1 MEFDAF
7 ISHSTADKTAAH
19 AACAVLER
27 EGIRCWVAPRD
38 IRPGVE
44 YGSAIIEA
52 IERCRVMVLI
62 FSSSANASQQ
72 IHREIERAVS
82 KSIPIVPVRIEEV
95 TPTKSMEYFLGGI
108 HWLDALTPPIEQHLI
123 RLADT
128 VKAILQ
134 VDVVGRAKADSIDA
148 TAVKPPESRPKMFAT
163 TLPRAETISPTISRR
178 RVLASVAA
186 VILLAAGAAVYFMS
200 RSLPLKEKPESPPLP
215 VTRNGARM
223 LVPELVPFISDDER
237 ARLRDVYLAAP
248 DYKALAIGPVNMSF
262 VTAQPNKAMA
272 QAAALNTCQEI
283 ADRQRDRLGL
293 PRAECELY
301 ATGNEVISTRGY
313 PPVPVP
319 PWLVRDSTIE
329 VAFELSRV
337 PLLTERRR
345 PFIKAFQNWRKP
357 RALAMSA
364 TGRYG
369 AAAGETTQEAIRRA
383 LEWCGHN
390 SGLACIVLAV
400 DDVFVVPIPNSMKVV
415 GLVQSGPLNVI
426 ASELRDDVAQQLHN
440 SRTGWNAVAVGG
452 SGRSGLKVGAGSEQ
466 TAIAGAVEACG
477 KQDRDCRVI
486 VLGPF
491 LVEHPP

>member
-1 MEFDAF
+1 
-7 ISHSTADKTAAH
+7 
-19 AACAVLER
+19 
-27 EGIRCWVAPRD
+27 
-38 IRPGVE
+38 
-44 YGSAIIEA
+44 
-52 IERCRVMVLI
+52 
-62 FSSSANASQQ
+62 
-72 IHREIERAVS
+72 
-82 KSIPIVPVRIEEV
+82 
-95 TPTKSMEYFLGGI
+95 
-108 HWLDALTPPIEQHLI
+108 
-123 RLADT
+123 
-128 VKAILQ
+128 
-134 VDVVGRAKADSIDA
+134 
-148 TAVKPPESRPKMFAT
+148 
-163 TLPRAETISPTISRR
+163 
-178 RVLASVAA
+178 
-186 VILLAAGAAVYFMS
+186 
-200 RSLPLKEKPESPPLP
+200 
-215 VTRNGARM
+215 
-223 LVPELVPFISDDER
+223 
-237 ARLRDVYLAAP
+237 
-248 DYKALAIGPVNMSF
+248 MSF

-283 ADRQRDRLGL
+283 ADRQRDRVGL

-301 ATGNEVISTRGY
+301 ATGNEVISNRGY
-313 PPVPVP
+313 PPMPVP